1 MMMANILL
9 LSFLQ
14 RAFVLKLSE
23 NQKTNCDEKKVSC
36 NTLDSRLLQLTIR
49 YMTKY

>member
-1 MMMANILL
+1 MVNILL

-14 RAFVLKLSE
+14 WALVITLSE

-36 NTLDSRLLQLTIR
+36 NSLDSRLLQLTIR
-49 YMTKY
+49 HMTKY